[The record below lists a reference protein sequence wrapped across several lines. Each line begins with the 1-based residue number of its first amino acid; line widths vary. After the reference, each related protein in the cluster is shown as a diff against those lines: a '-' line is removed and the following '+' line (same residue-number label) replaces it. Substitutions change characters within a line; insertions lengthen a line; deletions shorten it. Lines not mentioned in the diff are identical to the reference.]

1 MRAAL
6 TDAPSRLAL
15 TGVLALDAS
24 GAGGLAALVVD
35 GTVIAERRLD
45 MARGV
50 PAALPALAQAVLA
63 EAGVVPAELGLIA
76 AVVGPGSFTG
86 IRAALAFA
94 HGLAL
99 ASGAALAGVTV
110 GEALAGLAAPGR
122 ALWVASDSRRGRVFL
137 ERGEAAEAVALDALP
152 VPPGSVDVAGALAV
166 VVASRLA
173 ARGADVRLLA
183 PRQADAAGIARAGL
197 LRHRGALPPR
207 PAQPLYV
214 DPPEARVGADRRP
227 APA

>member
-1 MRAAL
+1 MRI
-6 TDAPSRLAL
+6 AL
-15 TGVLALDAS
+15 TGGVLVLDAS
-24 GAGGLAALVVD
+24 GAGGLVALVVD
-35 GTVIAERRLD
+35 GAVIGERRLI
-45 MARGV
+45 AVRGV

-63 EAGVVPAELGLIA
+63 ETGIAPAQLGLIA

-86 IRAALAFA
+86 VRAALAFA

-99 ASGAALAGVTV
+99 ASGAELAGVTV
-110 GEALAGLAAPGR
+110 GEALAGLATPGR

-137 ERGEAAEAVALDALP
+137 ERDGAAEAVALDALP
-152 VPPGSVDVAGALAV
+152 LPQGPVDVAGALAV
-166 VVASRLA
+166 AVASRLA

-183 PRQADAAGIARAGL
+183 PRRAEAAGIARAAL
-197 LRHRGALPPR
+197 LRHRGGLPPR

-214 DPPEARVGADRRP
+214 DPPEARVGERRP